1 MRYNFTTICS
11 CIWAYIDNVREMAL
25 PIKNSFVLSQKQGTF
40 AELRPNHFHAG
51 IDIKT
56 KGTEGFNVYSI
67 GDGYISRIQ
76 ITHGGYGKAL
86 YIKHDNGQSS
96 VYAHLKKYSPK
107 IEKIVKEIQ
116 YSNESYTFRV
126 YPKENEIRISEKE
139 LIGYSGNTGRSYGP
153 HLHYELR
160 DDKDRPINPL
170 KYKNYTVLDTIPPV
184 VLGLHYKEIP
194 QNSINGSNS
203 SFKNLKLTKISS
215 KLFISDTLNTS
226 GLIGFGVNSYDRMNN
241 TWNKMG
247 LSNIKANL
255 NGEQVF
261 EMNLNSFSYE
271 EWRHINTFI
280 DYASYKNKKIRIQK
294 LYIEDYNPLDMYNRS
309 LGNGVIN
316 ITNQDKVYLYA
327 IRLFD
332 YNKNYTE
339 ILVPISWKEKIN
351 YKTKELES
359 DNIYSIN
366 KDSVYNL
373 LFASSSIKLSKN
385 TFYTDKEIEI
395 TERNN
400 ILSIDEDSIP
410 VLKEITIKFNTDR
423 YNDSLVNKTY
433 IAKLEK
439 DDKSSF
445 VSNSLKNDNLIA
457 DIKLLGDY
465 MIKVDSIPPSINLID
480 IEDSQWISNRDK
492 LQIKINDKNSGISS
506 YRGTLNNKWI
516 LLEYNP
522 MKGIL
527 TYDFDDNIN
536 NSEPKNILKV
546 NVTDNVGNTKHLEKV
561 FFRTVKK

>member
-1 MRYNFTTICS
+1 MRYYLLTIFFLLNS
-11 CIWAYIDNVREMAL
+11 IIYSQNSGDYPLDI
-25 PIKNSFVLSQKQGTF
+25 PIILSGTF

-170 KYKNYTVLDTIPPV
+170 EYKNYTILDTIPPV

-194 QNSINGSNS
+194 QNSISGSNS
-203 SFKNLKLTKISS
+203 SFKNLKITKISNN
-215 KLFISDTLNTS
+215 LFISDTLNTS

-247 LSNIKANL
+247 LSDIKANL
-255 NGEQVF
+255 DGEEVF
-261 EMNLNSFSYE
+261 DMNLNSFSYD

-294 LYIEDYNPLDMYNRS
+294 LYIEDYNPLNMYNRS

-316 ITNQDKVYLYA
+316 IKNQDKVYLYS

-339 ILVPISWKEKIN
+339 ILVPILWKEKTN
-351 YKTKELES
+351 YITKGLES

-366 KDSVYNL
+366 KDSEYNL
-373 LFASSSIKLSKN
+373 LFGSSSIKLSKN
-385 TFYTDKEIEI
+385 TFYTNKEIEI
-395 TERNN
+395 IERDN

-433 IAKLEK
+433 IAKLDKE
-439 DDKSSF
+439 DKSSF
-445 VSNSLKNDNLIA
+445 VSNNLKNGKLTA

-465 MIKVDSIPPSINLID
+465 MIKVDSIPPNINLID

-506 YRGTLNNKWI
+506 YRGTLNDKWI

-527 TYDFDDNIN
+527 TYDFNDNIN

-546 NVTDNVGNTKHLEKV
+546 NVTDNVGNTKYLEKV

>member
-1 MRYNFTTICS
+1 MRYYLLTIFFLLNS
-11 CIWAYIDNVREMAL
+11 IIYSQNSGDYPLDI
-25 PIKNSFVLSQKQGTF
+25 PIILSGTF

-170 KYKNYTVLDTIPPV
+170 EYKNYTILDTIPPV

-194 QNSINGSNS
+194 QNSISGSNS
-203 SFKNLKLTKISS
+203 SFKNLKITKISNN
-215 KLFISDTLNTS
+215 LFISDTLNTN

-247 LSNIKANL
+247 LSDINANL
-255 NGEQVF
+255 DGEEVF
-261 EMNLNSFSYE
+261 DMNLNSFSYD

-294 LYIEDYNPLDMYNRS
+294 LYIEDYNPLNMYNRS

-316 ITNQDKVYLYA
+316 IKNQDKVYLYS

-339 ILVPISWKEKIN
+339 ILVPILWKEKTNYRIN
-351 YKTKELES
+351 GLKS

-366 KDSVYNL
+366 KDSIYNL
-373 LFASSSIKLSKN
+373 LFASSSIKLSNN

-395 TERNN
+395 IERDN

-506 YRGTLNNKWI
+506 YRGTLNDKWI

>member
-1 MRYNFTTICS
+1 MRYYLLTIFFLFNS
-11 CIWAYIDNVREMAL
+11 IINSQNSGDYPLDI
-25 PIKNSFVLSQKQGTF
+25 PIILSGTF

-261 EMNLNSFSYE
+261 DMNLNSFSYE

-309 LGNGVIN
+309 IGNGVIN
-316 ITNQDKVYLYA
+316 IKNQDKVYLYA

-339 ILVPISWKEKIN
+339 ILIPISWKEKIN

-395 TERNN
+395 TERDN

-480 IEDSQWISNRDK
+480 LEDSQWISNRDK

-506 YRGTLNNKWI
+506 YRGTLNDKWI

-546 NVTDNVGNTKHLEKV
+546 NVKDNVGNTKHLEKV
-561 FFRTVKK
+561 FFRTIKK

>member
-1 MRYNFTTICS
+1 MRYYLLTIFFLFNS
-11 CIWAYIDNVREMAL
+11 IINSQNSGDYPLDI
-25 PIKNSFVLSQKQGTF
+25 PIILSGTF

-261 EMNLNSFSYE
+261 DMNLNSFSYE

-316 ITNQDKVYLYA
+316 IKNQDKVYLYA

-339 ILVPISWKEKIN
+339 ILIPISWKEKIN

-395 TERNN
+395 TERDN

-433 IAKLEK
+433 IAKL
-439 DDKSSF
+439 DDKEDNSSF
-445 VSNSLKNDNLIA
+445 VSNNLKNGKLTA

-506 YRGTLNNKWI
+506 YRGTLNDKWI

>member
-1 MRYNFTTICS
+1 MRYYLLAIFFLFNSIIYTQNSGDYPLDI
-11 CIWAYIDNVREMAL
+11 
-25 PIKNSFVLSQKQGTF
+25 PIILSGTF

-56 KGTEGFNVYSI
+56 KGTEGFNVHSI
-67 GDGYISRIQ
+67 GDGYVKRIQ

-116 YSNESYTFRV
+116 YSKESYTIRV
-126 YPKENEIRISEKE
+126 YPKKNEIRISEKE

-170 KYKNYTVLDTIPPV
+170 EYKNYAILDTIPPV

-194 QNSINGSNS
+194 QNSISGSNS
-203 SFKNLKLTKISS
+203 SFKKLKITKISN

-226 GLIGFGVNSYDRMNN
+226 GLIGFGVNSFDRMNN

-247 LSNIKANL
+247 LSDIKVNL
-255 NGEQVF
+255 DGEEVF
-261 EMNLNSFSYE
+261 NMNFNSFSYD

-294 LYIEDYNPLDMYNRS
+294 LYIEDYNPLNMYNRS

-316 ITNQDKVYLYA
+316 INLKDKVYLYA

-339 ILVPISWKEKIN
+339 ILVPILWKEKTN
-351 YKTKELES
+351 YKTNGLKSE
-359 DNIYSIN
+359 NIYSIN
-366 KDSVYNL
+366 KASEYNL
-373 LFASSSIKLSKN
+373 LFDSSSIKLSEN

-395 TERNN
+395 IERDN
-400 ILSIDEDSIP
+400 ILSIDKDSIP

-445 VSNSLKNDNLIA
+445 VSNSLNKGKLTA
-457 DIKLLGDY
+457 KIKLLGDY
-465 MIKVDSIPPSINLID
+465 MIKVDSIPPTVNLID
-480 IEDSQWISNRDK
+480 LENNQWISNKDN
-492 LQIKINDKNSGISS
+492 LQIKISDKNSGISS
-506 YRGTLNNKWI
+506 YRGTLNDKWI

-527 TYDFDDNIN
+527 TYDFEDNIN

-546 NVTDNVGNTKHLEKV
+546 NVTDNVGNTKLLEKV

>member
-1 MRYNFTTICS
+1 MRYYLLTIFFLLNS
-11 CIWAYIDNVREMAL
+11 IIYSQNSGDYPLDI
-25 PIKNSFVLSQKQGTF
+25 PIILSGTF

-116 YSNESYTFRV
+116 YSKESYTFRV
-126 YPKENEIRISEKE
+126 YPKENEIRISKKE

-170 KYKNYTVLDTIPPV
+170 EYKNYTILDTIPPV

-194 QNSINGSNS
+194 QNSISGSNS
-203 SFKNLKLTKISS
+203 SFKNLKITKISNN
-215 KLFISDTLNTS
+215 LFISDTLNTN

-247 LSNIKANL
+247 LSDINANL
-255 NGEQVF
+255 DGEEVF
-261 EMNLNSFSYE
+261 DMNLNSFSYD

-294 LYIEDYNPLDMYNRS
+294 LYIEDYNPLNMYNRS

-316 ITNQDKVYLYA
+316 IKNQDKVYLYT

-339 ILVPISWKEKIN
+339 ILVPILWKGKIN
-351 YKTKELES
+351 YRTKGLES
-359 DNIYSIN
+359 NNIYSIN

-373 LFASSSIKLSKN
+373 LFGSSSIKLSKN
-385 TFYTDKEIEI
+385 TFYTNKEIEI
-395 TERNN
+395 IERDN
-400 ILSIDEDSIP
+400 ILSIDKDSIP

-433 IAKLEK
+433 IAKLENEN
-439 DDKSSF
+439 KSSF
-445 VSNSLKNDNLIA
+445 VSNNLKNGKLIA

-465 MIKVDSIPPSINLID
+465 MLKVDSIPPNINLID

-506 YRGTLNNKWI
+506 YRGTLNDKWI

-527 TYDFDDNIN
+527 TYDFNDNIN

-546 NVTDNVGNTKHLEKV
+546 NVTDNVGNTKYLEKV

>member
-1 MRYNFTTICS
+1 MRYYLLTIFFLLNS
-11 CIWAYIDNVREMAL
+11 IIYSQNSGDYPLDI
-25 PIKNSFVLSQKQGTF
+25 PIILSGTF

-170 KYKNYTVLDTIPPV
+170 EYKNYTISDTIPPV

-194 QNSINGSNS
+194 QNSISGSNS
-203 SFKNLKLTKISS
+203 SFKNLKITKISNN
-215 KLFISDTLNTS
+215 LFISDTLNTS

-247 LSNIKANL
+247 LSDINANL
-255 NGEQVF
+255 DGEEVF
-261 EMNLNSFSYE
+261 DMNLNSFSYD

-294 LYIEDYNPLDMYNRS
+294 LYIEDYNPLNMYNRS
-309 LGNGVIN
+309 LGNGIIN
-316 ITNQDKVYLYA
+316 IKNKDEVYLYT

-339 ILVPISWKEKIN
+339 ILVPILWKEKTN
-351 YKTKELES
+351 YETNGLKS

-373 LFASSSIKLSKN
+373 LFASSSVKLSDN
-385 TFYTDKEIEI
+385 TFYADKEIEI
-395 TERNN
+395 IERDN

-410 VLKEITIKFNTDR
+410 VLKEITIKFNTGR

-445 VSNSLKNDNLIA
+445 VSNNLKNGKLTA

-465 MIKVDSIPPSINLID
+465 MIKVDSIPPTVNLID
-480 IEDSQWISNRDK
+480 VENNQWISNKDK
-492 LQIKINDKNSGISS
+492 LQIKISDKNSGISS
-506 YRGTLNNKWI
+506 YRGTLNDKWI

-536 NSEPKNILKV
+536 NSEAKNILKV
-546 NVTDNVGNTKHLEKV
+546 NVTDNVGNAKLLEKV

>member
-1 MRYNFTTICS
+1 MRFTLLLIF
-11 CIWAYIDNVREMAL
+11 ILI
-25 PIKNSFVLSQKQGTF
+25 NSFANSQNSGEYPLDIPIILSGTF

-56 KGTEGFNVYSI
+56 KGTEGFNVYST

-170 KYKNYTVLDTIPPV
+170 EYKNYNILDTIPPV

-194 QNSINGSNS
+194 QNSISGSNS
-203 SFKNLKLTKISS
+203 SFKNLKITKISYN
-215 KLFISDTLNTS
+215 LFISDTLNTS
-226 GLIGFGVNSYDRMNN
+226 GLIGFGINSYDKMNN

-247 LSNIKANL
+247 LSDIKANL
-255 NGEQVF
+255 DGEEVF
-261 EMNLNSFSYE
+261 DMNLNSFSYD

-316 ITNQDKVYLYA
+316 IKNQDKVYLYA

-445 VSNSLKNDNLIA
+445 VSNNLKNGKLTA

-506 YRGTLNNKWI
+506 YRGTLNDKWI

>member
-1 MRYNFTTICS
+1 MRYYLLTIFFLLNS
-11 CIWAYIDNVREMAL
+11 IIYSQNSGDYPLDI
-25 PIKNSFVLSQKQGTF
+25 PIILSGTF

-67 GDGYISRIQ
+67 GDGYVSRIQ

-139 LIGYSGNTGRSYGP
+139 MIGYSGNTGRSYGP

-160 DDKDRPINPL
+160 DEKDRPINPL
-170 KYKNYTVLDTIPPV
+170 EYKNDPILDTIPPV

-194 QNSINGSNS
+194 QNSISGSNS
-203 SFKNLKLTKISS
+203 SFKNLKITKISE

-247 LSNIKANL
+247 LSEIKVNL
-255 NGEQVF
+255 DGEEVF
-261 EMNLNSFSYE
+261 DMNLNSFSYN

-280 DYASYKNKKIRIQK
+280 DYASYKNEKIRIQK
-294 LYIEDYNPLDMYNRS
+294 LYIEDYNPLNMYDRS
-309 LGNGVIN
+309 LGNGIIN
-316 ITNQDKVYLYA
+316 IKNQDEVYLYS

-339 ILVPISWKEKIN
+339 ILVPILWKEKTN
-351 YKTKELES
+351 YKTNGLKSE
-359 DNIYSIN
+359 NIYSIN
-366 KDSVYNL
+366 RDSVYNL
-373 LFASSSIKLSKN
+373 LFDSSSIKLSNN

-395 TERNN
+395 IERDN

-433 IAKLEK
+433 ISKLEK

-445 VSNSLKNDNLIA
+445 VSKNLKNGKLTA

-465 MIKVDSIPPSINLID
+465 MIKVDSIPPTVNLID
-480 IEDSQWISNRDK
+480 VENNQWISNKDK
-492 LQIKINDKNSGISS
+492 LQIKISDKNSGISS
-506 YRGTLNNKWI
+506 YRGTLNDKWI

-536 NSEPKNILKV
+536 NSEAKNILKV
-546 NVTDNVGNTKHLEKV
+546 NVIDNVGNAKLLEKV

>member
-1 MRYNFTTICS
+1 MRYYLLTIFFLFNS
-11 CIWAYIDNVREMAL
+11 IINSQNSGDYPLDI
-25 PIKNSFVLSQKQGTF
+25 PIILSGTF

-203 SFKNLKLTKISS
+203 SFKNLKLTKISN

-261 EMNLNSFSYE
+261 DMNLNSFSYE

-316 ITNQDKVYLYA
+316 IKNQDKVYLYA

-339 ILVPISWKEKIN
+339 ILIPISWKEKIN

-395 TERNN
+395 TERDN

-506 YRGTLNNKWI
+506 YRGTLNDKWI

>member
-1 MRYNFTTICS
+1 MRYYLLTIFFLFNS
-11 CIWAYIDNVREMAL
+11 IINSQNSGDYPLDI
-25 PIKNSFVLSQKQGTF
+25 PIILSGTF

-261 EMNLNSFSYE
+261 DMNLNSFSYE

-316 ITNQDKVYLYA
+316 IKNQDKVYLYA

-339 ILVPISWKEKIN
+339 ILIPISWKEKIN

-395 TERNN
+395 TERDN

-423 YNDSLVNKTY
+423 YNNLLVNKTY

-506 YRGTLNNKWI
+506 YRGTLNDKWI

>member
-1 MRYNFTTICS
+1 MRYYLLTIFFLLNS
-11 CIWAYIDNVREMAL
+11 IIYSQNSGDYPLDI
-25 PIKNSFVLSQKQGTF
+25 PIILSGTF

-170 KYKNYTVLDTIPPV
+170 EYKNYTILDTIPPV

-194 QNSINGSNS
+194 QNSISGSNS
-203 SFKNLKLTKISS
+203 SFKNLKITKISNN
-215 KLFISDTLNTS
+215 LFISDTLNTS

-247 LSNIKANL
+247 LSDIKANL
-255 NGEQVF
+255 DGEEVF
-261 EMNLNSFSYE
+261 DMNLNSFSYD

-294 LYIEDYNPLDMYNRS
+294 LYIEDYNPLNMYNRS

-316 ITNQDKVYLYA
+316 IKNQDKVYLYA

-339 ILVPISWKEKIN
+339 ILVPILWKEKTN
-351 YKTKELES
+351 YRTNGLKS

-385 TFYTDKEIEI
+385 TFYTNKEIEI
-395 TERNN
+395 IERDN

-433 IAKLEK
+433 IAKLENE
-439 DDKSSF
+439 DKSSF
-445 VSNSLKNDNLIA
+445 VSNNLKNGKLTA

-465 MIKVDSIPPSINLID
+465 MIKVDSIPPNINLID

-506 YRGTLNNKWI
+506 YRGTLNDKWI

-527 TYDFDDNIN
+527 TYDFNDNIN

-546 NVTDNVGNTKHLEKV
+546 NVTDNVGNTKYLEKV